1 MQMEHI
7 LCNNKFVIE
16 EVNVVDK
23 LYDLQYLWT
32 TDKDKYYLEI
42 VDGMFGIVDINNM
55 MLLIEDDKL

>member
-1 MQMEHI
+1 MEHI